1 MTMELE
7 QTLQKRLDESN
18 NKKEAQFVSDRL
30 HCRSLSLSLSL
41 SVVVVPDHFVTF
53 DRKSNATSLAVM
65 S

>member
-30 HCRSLSLSLSL
+30 HCSSLSL
-41 SVVVVPDHFVTF
+41 SVVVVPDH
-53 DRKSNATSLAVM
+53 
-65 S
+65 